1 MVLLNIK
8 AMKKLILVI
17 GISFLSIVSFS
28 QTINNDTIVNKNS
41 ITPNSY
47 SEDMKNQYHKELGNS
62 MSNWA
67 PERVIAFR
75 KIFVYSDFTPI
86 SKDTLYYHYPSLK
99 EN

>member
-1 MVLLNIK
+1 
-8 AMKKLILVI
+8 MKKSILVI

-28 QTINNDTIVNKNS
+28 QTKNNGPINNIEIQKNKSNS
-41 ITPNSY
+41 VYTL
-47 SEDMKNQYHKELGNS
+47 EMKDKYHKELGNS

-75 KIFVYSDFTPI
+75 KIFIYSDFTPI
-86 SKDTLYYHYPSLK
+86 SKDSLYYYYPSLK